1 MKEINYNVLST
12 HQLAQRARR
21 ERERCQLKEP
31 TVHVIEQI
39 VPIEFLESSSV
50 NTMLRGMPPQNVE
63 EGVTTHLEP
72 HPRCPIEISE
82 LVVEQTVATNDIGSS
97 HVISML
103 QAMPNLNE
111 DTTTKVDQPYKCLL

>member
-1 MKEINYNVLST
+1 EINYNVLST
-12 HQLAQRARR
+12 RQLAQRARR

-31 TVHVIEQI
+31 TMHVIEQI
-39 VPIEFLESSSV
+39 VPIEFLESSSM

-63 EGVTTHLEP
+63 EGVMTHLEP

-82 LVVEQTVATNDIGSS
+82 LAVEQTVATNDVGPS

-111 DTTTKVDQPYKCLL
+111 DTTTEVDQPY

>member
-1 MKEINYNVLST
+1 EINYNVLST
-12 HQLAQRARR
+12 RQLAQRARR

-31 TVHVIEQI
+31 TMHVIEQI
-39 VPIEFLESSSV
+39 VPIEFLESSSM

-63 EGVTTHLEP
+63 EGVMTHLEP

-82 LVVEQTVATNDIGSS
+82 LPVEQTVATNDVGPS

-111 DTTTKVDQPYKCLL
+111 DTTTEVDQPY